1 MIKSKIQE
9 LQTLRA
15 VSILAVV
22 LYHYFPNTFN
32 FGYLGVDIF
41 FVISGMIVA
50 KIIKEN
56 QPTAINFLLRR
67 IGRLLGAAILVII
80 PFSIFIFF
88 NLNGDELKNFYQSL
102 ITFFLGISNL
112 LFQMEASYF
121 TDFTIRKPLLHTW
134 SLSLEIQFYCFIAL
148 MIVISNKYISRLV
161 LFTGIISFCLY
172 IYFQFVQTNIVI
184 PFSAGNSSAL
194 FFNPVFRFWQF
205 GLGFIIWNHY
215 CKPRNEFSLF
225 LNITFLTI
233 ILISFISYNL
243 TNTKSSEFAFLAIFT
258 TFSCAM
264 LLLSKKNLIPTSSFL
279 TRIGDSSY
287 ILYLVHFPILF
298 IFEWYDFIT
307 PFFLLIGIFISFI
320 FADYLTKNF
329 EPKVIFVIKKKN
341 KLLLFAPIISLIC
354 ILLYTSSDLSK
365 YNYQEYIIKE
375 KQINL
380 DRLILIDSVLVDG
393 RCQYFD
399 ESNVSISTFLNEWNC
414 NSEQN
419 NSYIFGDSTAAD
431 LKMVFIEYGYKIG
444 HLGGAGCS
452 IDPKFMSQSCKTL
465 FNKAIRYLNNRENK
479 KNLNIILRQRYNGRD
494 LSEKSLYRIMNFW
507 DIENSKIIM
516 TPYPIESPRMK
527 GIYRKMAHRGKLP
540 LSSSMQLE
548 INPYKKSLNF
558 LSDELWNKN
567 LIFDPDQFIFQD
579 KNNVVDENG
588 EFFLKDQV
596 HWSPGKRDSKL
607 NLVNNFCERFIC
619 S

>member
-1 MIKSKIQE
+1 MVKSKIQE

-15 VSILAVV
+15 ISIVAVV

-32 FGYLGVDIF
+32 LGYLGVDIF

-50 KIIKEN
+50 KIVKEN

-67 IGRLLGAAILVII
+67 IGRLLGSAILVVI
-80 PFSIFIFF
+80 PFTIFIFF
-88 NLNGDELKNFYQSL
+88 NLNGDELKNFYQSA

-148 MIVISNKYISRLV
+148 MIVLSNKYLSRLV
-161 LFTGIISFCLY
+161 LLTGVISFCLY
-172 IYFQFVQTNIVI
+172 VYFQFVQTTIVI

-205 GLGFIIWNHY
+205 GLGFIIWSHY
-215 CKPRNEFSLF
+215 YKTRKEVSLF
-225 LNITFLTI
+225 LNIIFLII
-233 ILISFISYNL
+233 ILISFILYNL
-243 TNTKSSEFAFLAIFT
+243 NNTQSSEFAFLAILT
-258 TFSCAM
+258 TFGCGV
-264 LLLSKKNLIPTSSFL
+264 LLISRKNLIPTSNFL

-307 PFFLLIGIFISFI
+307 PFLLSIGILISFI
-320 FADYLTKNF
+320 FADFLTRNL
-329 EPKVIFVIKKKN
+329 EPKIILAIKKKN
-341 KLLLFAPIISLIC
+341 KLLLFAPIISLILVS
-354 ILLYTSSDLSK
+354 IYTSSDLSK
-365 YNYQEYIIKE
+365 YNHQEYITKE
-375 KQINL
+375 KQINHN
-380 DRLILIDSVLVDG
+380 RLVLIDSVLVDG

-399 ESNVSISTFLNEWNC
+399 GSNVTISSFLNEWNC

-431 LKMVFIEYGYKIG
+431 LKMAFIEYGYKIG

-452 IDPKFMSQSCKTL
+452 IDPKFMTQSCKTL
-465 FNKAIRYLNNRENK
+465 FNEAIRYLNNRESK
-479 KNLNIILRQRYNGRD
+479 KDLNIILRQRYYGRD
-494 LSEKSLYRIMNFW
+494 LSEKSLNRIRNFW

-540 LSSSMQLE
+540 LPASMQLE
-548 INPYKKSLNF
+548 INPYKKSLNI
-558 LSDELWNKN
+558 LSSESWNKN
-567 LIFDPDQFIFQD
+567 LIFDPDEFIFQD
-579 KNNVVDENG
+579 KNNVIDENG

-596 HWSPGKRDSKL
+596 HWSPGKRDSKTS
-607 NLVNNFCERFIC
+607 LVKNFCERFIC